1 MDPLPFIRYPP
12 PDIRHFRPP
21 PNIQPSPYHVRQPS
35 NPHVDYINLRR
46 NLESQKN
53 SSRIN
58 LNDSYIRD
66 EGCKIL
72 GDFLQSNPQISQL
85 ELKGN
90 NITSKGLIYI
100 LESLKQNFKLKSL
113 NLEWN
118 SIGLDSAGLE
128 ALSNYLSQNTSLNHL
143 DLRNNRITTND
154 ANLIANLIKVSKSL
168 ISLDLRWNEL
178 GNIGAKAILTSVRE
192 NNILQV
198 LELSGNNVSEDL
210 LRDLQGFL
218 DRNRQKYPFNNQN
231 FNDRENLSGGERMVK
246 INKNKEFNCLF
257 NKGRR
262 RKERLH

>member
-21 PNIQPSPYHVRQPS
+21 PNVPPPSFHNRQTS

-53 SSRIN
+53 SCRIN
-58 LNDSYIRD
+58 LNDNYIRD

-100 LESLKQNFKLKSL
+100 LDSLKQNFKLKTL

-118 SIGLDSAGLE
+118 SLGLDPSGLE
-128 ALSNYLSQNTSLNHL
+128 ALSNFLSQNTSLNHL

-154 ANLIANLIKVSKSL
+154 ANLIGNLIKVSKSL

-178 GNIGAKAILTSVRE
+178 GNIGAKTILTSMRE
-192 NNILQV
+192 NNIIQA
-198 LELSGNNVSEDL
+198 LELTGNNISEDL
-210 LRDLQGFL
+210 LRDLQGLL
-218 DRNRQKYPFNNQN
+218 DRNRQKYPSNSQN
-231 FNDRENLSGGERMVK
+231 MNERENVPGGGDKLVNNN
-246 INKNKEFNCLF
+246 NKNFLIK
-257 NKGRR
+257 
-262 RKERLH
+262 